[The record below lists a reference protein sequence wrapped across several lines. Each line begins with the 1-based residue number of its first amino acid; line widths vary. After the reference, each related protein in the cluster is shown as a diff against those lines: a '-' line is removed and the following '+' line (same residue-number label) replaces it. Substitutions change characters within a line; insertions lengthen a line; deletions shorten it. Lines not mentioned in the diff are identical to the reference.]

1 MHLMKPLCVKAGRA
15 FTLIELLVVIAI
27 IAILAALLLPALAGA
42 KQRAY
47 GMMCMSNTKQLTLG
61 WRMYADDN
69 NEQIINNF
77 GANWVLTT
85 IADSTYANWVNN
97 NMVWSADPMVT
108 NVTLI
113 KNGILAPY
121 LSQNL
126 GVYRC
131 PADRFLSPA
140 QLKAGFGARTRS
152 MAMNS
157 YLGPYGYRN
166 AGKNYYTG
174 KNNNYPE
181 YRQWLKLDQIKR
193 PSNIFVTIDEHP
205 DTLNDGMFNNNPD
218 WRNATRW
225 SDAPAS
231 YHGGGAGISYV
242 DGHSEVHKWRSGAT
256 KFPVIYEEM
265 PARASTMPAF
275 DADARRDFFWLVFER
290 QAVALPDF

>member
-1 MHLMKPLCVKAGRA
+1 MKLRLAEVRRA

-42 KQRAY
+42 KARAHS
-47 GMMCMSNTKQLTLG
+47 MMCMSNTKQLMLG

-69 NEQIINNF
+69 NEQLINNF

-85 IADSTYANWVNN
+85 IQDLTYYNWVNN
-97 NMVWSADPMVT
+97 VMTWAADPMVT

-121 LSQNL
+121 LSGNL

-131 PADRFLSPA
+131 PADRYLSPA
-140 QLKAGFGARTRS
+140 QVAAGYGARTRS

-157 YLGPYGYRN
+157 FLGPYGYRGAKGN
-166 AGKNYYTG
+166 SYYSG
-174 KNNNYPE
+174 INNNYPS
-181 YRQWLKLDQIKR
+181 YRQWLKLDQILK
-193 PSNIFVTIDEHP
+193 PATVFVTSDEHP

-218 WRNATRW
+218 WRSATKW

-231 YHGGGAGISYV
+231 FHAGGAGLSFV
-242 DGHSEVHKWRSGAT
+242 DGHSEIHKWLSAAT
-256 KFPVIYEEM
+256 KFPVIYEDM
-265 PARASTMPAF
+265 PGRASSMPGW
-275 DADARRDFFWLVFER
+275 DAAARRDFAWMVER
-290 QAVALPDF
+290 QAVLYPGF

>member
-1 MHLMKPLCVKAGRA
+1 MKLLCAKAGRA

-42 KQRAY
+42 KHRAY
-47 GMMCMSNTKQLTLG
+47 GMICMSNTKQLTLG
-61 WRMYADDN
+61 WRMYSDDN
-69 NEQIINNF
+69 NDQIINNF

-85 IADSTYANWVNN
+85 IADGTYANWVNN

-140 QLKAGFGARTRS
+140 QLKAGFPARTRS

-157 YLGPYGYRN
+157 FLGPYGYRN
-166 AGKNYYTG
+166 AGKDYYTG
-174 KNNNYPE
+174 KNNNYPL
-181 YRQWLKLDQIKR
+181 YRQWLKLSQIKR
-193 PSNIFVTIDEHP
+193 PANIFVTIDEHP

-218 WRNATRW
+218 WRSATRW
-225 SDAPAS
+225 TDAPAS
-231 YHGGGAGISYV
+231 YHKGGAGLSYA

-256 KFPVIYEEM
+256 KFPVIYVEM
-265 PARASTMPAF
+265 PDRASTMPAF
-275 DADARRDFFWLVFER
+275 DSDARRDLFWMVER
-290 QAVALPDF
+290 QTVLYPEF

>member
-1 MHLMKPLCVKAGRA
+1 MKLRYVRGRRA

-42 KQRAY
+42 KQRAHS
-47 GMMCMSNTKQLTLG
+47 MMCMSNTKQLMLG

-69 NEQIINNF
+69 KQQLINNF
-77 GANWVLTT
+77 GADWTRKT
-85 IADSTYANWVNN
+85 IEEQTFANWVNN
-97 NMVWSADPMVT
+97 NMVWSADAMVT

-121 LSQNL
+121 LAQNL

-140 QLKAGFGARTRS
+140 QVSAGFSARTRS

-157 YLGPYGYRN
+157 FLGPYGYRSSQ
-166 AGKNYYTG
+166 GKDYYSG
-174 KNNNYPE
+174 KNNNYPD
-181 YRQWLKLDQIKR
+181 YRQWLKIDQIVHPDR
-193 PSNIFVTIDEHP
+193 IFVTIDEHP

-218 WRNATRW
+218 WRAATRW

-231 YHGGGAGISYV
+231 YHGGGAGVSYA
-242 DGHSEVHKWRSGAT
+242 DGHSEVHKWKSGAT
-256 KFPVIYEEM
+256 RFPVIYEEM
-265 PARASTMPAF
+265 PGRASSMPAF
-275 DADARRDFFWLVFER
+275 DAGARRDFYWMVER
-290 QAVALPDF
+290 QAVPYPNY

>member
-1 MHLMKPLCVKAGRA
+1 MRLRCVKACRA

-42 KQRAY
+42 KQRAQS
-47 GMMCMSNTKQLTLG
+47 MMCMSNTKQLMLG

-69 NEQIINNF
+69 KQQLVNNF

-85 IADSTYANWVNN
+85 ITDQTYANWVNN
-97 NMVWSADPMVT
+97 NMGWSADPMVT

-121 LSQNL
+121 LAQNL

-140 QLKAGFGARTRS
+140 QVSAGFPYRVRS

-157 YLGPYGYRN
+157 FLGPYGYRGAKDN
-166 AGKNYYTG
+166 SYYSG

-181 YRQWLKLDQIKR
+181 YRQWLKIDQILR
-193 PSNIFVTIDEHP
+193 PANIFVTIDEHP

-218 WRNATRW
+218 PATATRW

-231 YHGGGAGISYV
+231 YHGGGAGVSFA
-242 DGHSEVHKWRSGAT
+242 DGHSEVHKWRSAAT
-256 KFPVIYEEM
+256 KFPVIYQEM
-265 PARASTMPAF
+265 PARASSMPAF
-275 DADARRDFFWLVFER
+275 DDDARRRDFPWMVER
-290 QAVALPDF
+290 QAVKYPDF